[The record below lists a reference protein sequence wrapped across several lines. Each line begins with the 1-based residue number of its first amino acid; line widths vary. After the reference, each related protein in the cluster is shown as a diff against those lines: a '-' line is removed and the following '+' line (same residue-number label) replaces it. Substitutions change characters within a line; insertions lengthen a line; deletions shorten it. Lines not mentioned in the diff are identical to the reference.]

1 MLPLRPA
8 RHLIHAYLCA
18 PVSLLLSACLSGC
31 LEPAPMSPPSLI
43 ELEGPRGEV
52 SAPGPWLT
60 RVYLPSEWRSQV
72 NALRLAVSFDLLEEG
87 EEGQGGEELPH
98 SASQL
103 IALTPSAREELY
115 LAPLPPLTLNTPL
128 SYQLINASGEP
139 LTPSR
144 SLSLRPSA
152 MSEPQREPPQCA
164 LTLLDPREGEPL
176 SRSQDSAQPAG
187 LQYTLIVGYES
198 SPQSTG
204 GGLPSMVK
212 LTTHLG
218 ERDEWT
224 SIAEVTRGLAALPR
238 VTLNPGR
245 HLIYAEGFGGDGAH
259 CTLTASVWVDD

>member
-115 LAPLPPLTLNTPL
+115 LAPLPPLTLNT
-128 SYQLINASGEP
+128 SFAHLICRWRLP
-139 LTPSR
+139 IMT
-144 SLSLRPSA
+144 LRP
-152 MSEPQREPPQCA
+152 
-164 LTLLDPREGEPL
+164 
-176 SRSQDSAQPAG
+176 QP
-187 LQYTLIVGYES
+187 
-198 SPQSTG
+198 
-204 GGLPSMVK
+204 
-212 LTTHLG
+212 
-218 ERDEWT
+218 
-224 SIAEVTRGLAALPR
+224 TR
-238 VTLNPGR
+238 T
-245 HLIYAEGFGGDGAH
+245 
-259 CTLTASVWVDD
+259 